1 MAKLLKKYMLIPKP
15 LQKGDT
21 IAISCPSGYLDIDKI
36 QNAVQAFKEWGLNVV
51 VGHTLSYPSLNY
63 FSAPDDVKIHEL
75 QSFLDNPS
83 IKAIFM
89 GRGGYGMS
97 RIIDSLNFDMFMKHP
112 KWICGF
118 SDITLLHLHLQAN
131 DVISL
136 HSPMC
141 TTFNLIIDE
150 IRHENIQYLQ
160 QALLS
165 DTPMEYSYEFSS
177 PYVQS
182 GTAKGRLLGGNLTIL
197 SHAIGTESMPKLD
210 GAILFIEDI
219 GEHIYKIDRMLYQLK
234 RSGALKNIV
243 GLIIGQFTDVEDTL
257 RPFGKTW
264 EEVIYEHFADMNI
277 PIAYSFPAGHD
288 DKNLSL
294 KMGQTYIL
302 EINYPLVKLTESIK

>member
-1 MAKLLKKYMLIPKP
+1 MLIPKP

-21 IAISCPSGYLDIDKI
+21 LAISCPSGYLDIDKI
-36 QNAVQAFKEWGLNVV
+36 QNAIKAFEEWGLNVK

-63 FSAPDDVKIHEL
+63 FSAPDDLKIKEM
-75 QSFLDNPS
+75 QSFLDDPAIN
-83 IKAIFM
+83 AIFM

-97 RIIDSLNFDMFMKHP
+97 RIIDSLNFDACITNP

-118 SDITLLHLHLQAN
+118 SDITLLHLHLQAK
-131 DVISL
+131 DIVSL

-141 TTFNLIIDE
+141 SVFNLLIDE
-150 IRHENIQYLQ
+150 IRNENIQYLK
-160 QALLS
+160 QALFTN
-165 DTPMEYSYEFSS
+165 TPLEYIYEFNS
-177 PYVQS
+177 PYVRS
-182 GTAKGRLLGGNLTIL
+182 GKAKGKLLGGNLAML
-197 SHAIGTESMPKLD
+197 SHAIGSESMPNLD

-234 RSGALKNIV
+234 RSGALKNIA